1 MYGFDVIIIRKDND
15 EKYILCNKKNTNE
28 NCNGNNNDYCWEIRS
43 NDLKFYERMKKIKD
57 ADKWEFLRNNYLN
70 KRHKFKD
77 YIDKKSFQ
85 ILNESVVETL
95 EEFNIAYK

>member
-1 MYGFDVIIIRKDND
+1 M
-15 EKYILCNKKNTNE
+15 
-28 NCNGNNNDYCWEIRS
+28 
-43 NDLKFYERMKKIKD
+43 MKIKN

-70 KRHKFKD
+70 KRHEFKD

-85 ILNESVVETL
+85 ILNEAVVETL